1 MHARGK
7 PPALPALPG
16 HERACPTPMAYPPNS
31 PLLAWSTVEARLVR
45 ARHYWLATASIDGAP
60 IMRPVDGMWVD
71 AALYFD
77 GDPATRWRRNLA
89 VNERASVTL
98 QEADSAVIL
107 EGAVSRVTPDAHLAS
122 ALAAQANA
130 KYEAAAQSVA
140 DYDVEICRFKPHS
153 ALAWTLLF
161 QDATRFRFS

>member
-1 MHARGK
+1 M
-7 PPALPALPG
+7 PD
-16 HERACPTPMAYPPNS
+16 AYGLPPNS
-31 PLLAWSTVEARLVR
+31 PLLAWSTVEARLAR

-122 ALAAQANA
+122 SLAAQANA
-130 KYEAAAQSVA
+130 KYEAAAQSAA
-140 DYDVEICRFKPHS
+140 DYGVEICRFKPHS